1 MKTIDTIIIH
11 CTATKEGVDL
21 TAADIDRMHK
31 AQGWK
36 MIGYN
41 YVIRLDG
48 TIEEGRPLTMDGAHC
63 NSKDGRG
70 STYNTHSIGI
80 VYVGGLDKDGKA
92 KDTRTPEQKASL
104 IKLINELCAKY
115 QIVDLLGHRDT
126 SPDLNGDGEIESFE
140 WIKMCPCFDVKA
152 EYPSF
157 VKNTIIKPN

>member
-11 CTATKEGVDL
+11 CSATKEGVDIK
-21 TAADIDRMHK
+21 AADIDRMHK

-41 YVIRLDG
+41 YVVDLDG
-48 TIEEGRPLTMDGAHC
+48 TIEEGRPLTISGAHC
-63 NSKDGRG
+63 NSKDGQG

-80 VYVGGLDKDGKA
+80 CYIGGLDSEGKI

-104 IKLINELCAKY
+104 INLINELCSKY
-115 QIVDLLGHRDT
+115 QIVELMGHRDT
-126 SPDLNGDGEIESFE
+126 SPDFNNNGEIESFE
-140 WIKMCPCFDVKA
+140 WIKACPCFDVKS

-157 VKNTIIKPN
+157 VKNINIRL